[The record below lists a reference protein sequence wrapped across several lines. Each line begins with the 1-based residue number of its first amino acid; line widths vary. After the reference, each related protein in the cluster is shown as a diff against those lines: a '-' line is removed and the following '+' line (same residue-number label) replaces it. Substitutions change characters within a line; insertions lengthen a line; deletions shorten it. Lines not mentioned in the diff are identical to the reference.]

1 MKKIISL
8 IGLFISISSYGSQAK
23 LIDAPE
29 MPKIEISGV
38 ADYKERLKVE
48 ENKVYDFT
56 ISDPWVRMPAATSVN
71 TAAYFII
78 KNNTKEDVKITDISS
93 RDAISERVEIH
104 GYKPD
109 DNGVKK
115 MFKLESVTIP
125 AGSEVE
131 FKPGSF
137 HIMIMGLKKQI
148 MKGGTYG
155 FVIKMKAAN
164 ESSKKLHPD
173 LSLEFPAK

>member
-8 IGLFISISSYGSQAK
+8 IALFISLNSHATDDTI
-23 LIDAPE
+23 IDAPQV
-29 MPKIEISGV
+29 PIEISAV
-38 ADYKERLKVE
+38 SDYKERLEAEK
-48 ENKVYDFT
+48 NKVYDFT
-56 ISDPWVRMPAATSVN
+56 VSDPWIRMPAATSVN

-78 KNNTKEDVKITDISS
+78 KNNTKDDVKITDVVSNE
-93 RDAISERVEIH
+93 AISERLEIH

-109 DNGVKK
+109 DQGVKK

-148 MKGGTYG
+148 VKGATYG
-155 FVIKMKAAN
+155 LNLKMKPATDAT
-164 ESSKKLHPD
+164 EKVYPD
-173 LSLEFPAK
+173 ISLEFPAK